1 MTIYNQKNRQMYRIP
16 ELYKNELDEYRK
28 LVNDASVDNID
39 PVQFKIFRVTHGIY
53 EQRKKGTFM
62 VRIRCAGG
70 TISPVQ
76 LYVVSNIAERY
87 GSKFLHI
94 TTRQEIQLHN
104 IKLSDTPE
112 ILDQLYET
120 GLSTKGGGGNTV
132 RNITASDDSGISS
145 DEAFDVT
152 PYNIALTDFLIRY
165 DKSFTLPRKFK
176 IAFSASEKDTA
187 LAAYNDL
194 GFLAKIKNG
203 EKGFKVFLGGSPSVK
218 PMVGEVLFDFISAGK
233 IFGVALAAIE
243 MFHLHGNR
251 KNRHKARLRYLF
263 YKHGKE
269 KVFNLFEDIYN
280 QYKNKEFS
288 EVKELSY
295 QNETSQNIRIK
306 TVDRN
311 DMEDWKKNY
320 VTLQKQEGL
329 FTAEIPVMHGNL
341 TNKQAETLANFAQN
355 FGNDTIR
362 FSRRQN
368 IHLRNIPEDYLGA
381 LYSIL
386 LKSGL
391 EINKP
396 RLLGNLVSCT
406 GADTCQLGICFSK
419 GGLQAIHDKLSENDW
434 LNDLN
439 GIAVNI
445 SGCPNSCGQHLV
457 ADLGFAGRVSRND
470 RIYPSYNVFAGAVI
484 GENNPALPLKL
495 GEIAAR
501 DLPDFTNDL
510 LFLYHQKSHGKTFR
524 EFVEAE
530 KKNVDILFGKYSKIP
545 SYDENKKYYIDWGN
559 NDLFTLEARGGG
571 ECSAGLPDMIE
582 TEIKVI
588 GKCKESFSG
597 QQEIEEQIV
606 LLHEIVLA
614 ASKLLCLTI
623 QEKIADEPEIINTV
637 REKIIK
643 QKIISEDYLQ
653 MLDLVNEGNFARLLK
668 QTDKVLSY
676 ADTAVNYYRS
686 LDDNLQQQFKVKE
699 VTALELKTMLDE
711 GANIC
716 LVDVRETWE
725 KEIAD
730 IGGQLIPFGSIENN
744 LKNILQDRKTI
755 LYCRTGR
762 RSSEAISLI
771 AKKRNTENLYNL
783 EGGIYA
789 WADEVDNT
797 LQKY

>member
-1 MTIYNQKNRQMYRIP
+1 MYRIP
-16 ELYKNELDEYRK
+16 ELYKKELIEYRK
-28 LVNDASVDNID
+28 LADEASVGNID

-62 VRIRCAGG
+62 VRIRCTGG
-70 TISPVQ
+70 TISPIQ
-76 LYVVSNIAERY
+76 LFAVSKIADHY
-87 GSKFLHI
+87 GSQFLHI

-104 IKLSDTPE
+104 IKLSDTPD
-112 ILDQLYET
+112 ILDRLYET

-132 RNITASDDSGISS
+132 RNITASVESGISP
-145 DEAFDVT
+145 EEIFDVT

-176 IAFSASEKDTA
+176 IAFSGSEKDTA
-187 LAAYNDL
+187 LATYSDL
-194 GFLAKIKNG
+194 GFIAKIKNG
-203 EKGFKVFLGGSPSVK
+203 QKGFKVFLGGSPSVK
-218 PMVGEVLFDFISAGK
+218 PMVGEVLFDFIPAGK
-233 IFGVALAAIE
+233 IFGVALAAVE

-263 YKHGKE
+263 YKFGKD
-269 KVFNLFEDIYN
+269 KVFELFEDIYT

-288 EVKELSY
+288 KVNELSY
-295 QNETSQNIRIK
+295 QNKPPQNIRLK

-320 VTLQKQEGL
+320 VTPQKQKGF
-329 FTAEIPVMHGNL
+329 FTVEIPVMHGNL
-341 TNKQAETLANFAQN
+341 TNKQAEIVADFAGN

-368 IHLRNIPEDYLGA
+368 IHLRNIPKNYLGA
-381 LYSIL
+381 LYSTL

-419 GGLQAIHDKLSENDW
+419 GGLQAIHDKLFENDW

-439 GIAVNI
+439 DTTVNI

-457 ADLGFAGRVSRND
+457 ADLGFAGKVSRNG

-484 GENNPALPLKL
+484 GENNSSLPVKL
-495 GEIAAR
+495 GEIAAK
-501 DLPDFTNDL
+501 DLPEFANDI

-524 EFVEAE
+524 EFVETG
-530 KKNVDILFGKYSKIP
+530 KKDIGILFDKFSKIP
-545 SYDENKKYYIDWGN
+545 SFEEDKKYYIDWGN

-571 ECSAGLPDMIE
+571 ECSAGLLDMIE

-588 GKCKESFSG
+588 EKCRESFSG
-597 QQEIEEQIV
+597 QQEIEEQTV
-606 LLHEIVLA
+606 LLNEIVLA
-614 ASKLLCLTI
+614 ASKLLCLI
-623 QEKIADEPEIINTV
+623 LQEKITDERKLINTV
-637 REKIIK
+637 REKIIE

-653 MLDLVNEGNFARLLK
+653 MLNLVNDGNFARLLK
-668 QTDKVLSY
+668 QKDKVISY
-676 ADTAVNYYRS
+676 ADAAVNYYKS

-699 VTALELKTMLDE
+699 VTAPELKRMLDK
-711 GANIC
+711 GTDIC
-716 LVDVRETWE
+716 LIDVREMWE

-730 IGGQLIPFGSIENN
+730 IGGQLIPFDSIENN
-744 LKNILQDRKTI
+744 LKNIPQVRKTI

-789 WADEVDNT
+789 WADDVDNT

>member
-1 MTIYNQKNRQMYRIP
+1 MYRIP
-16 ELYKNELDEYRK
+16 ESYKKELKDYRK
-28 LVNDASVDNID
+28 LVNEASANNID

-62 VRIRCAGG
+62 VRIRSSGG
-70 TISPVQ
+70 TITPVH
-76 LYVVSNIAERY
+76 LFMVSKIAERY

-132 RNITASDDSGISS
+132 RNITASVDSGISS
-145 DEAFDVT
+145 DEVFDVT
-152 PYNIALTDFLIRY
+152 PYNIALTDFLIKY

-176 IAFSASEKDTA
+176 IAFSGSESDTA

-194 GFLAKIKNG
+194 GFLAKIKKG

-218 PMVGEVLFDFISAGK
+218 PMVGEVIFEFIPAGK
-233 IFGVALAAIE
+233 IFGVARAAIE

-269 KVFNLFEDIYN
+269 KVFDLFEEIYN
-280 QYKNKEFS
+280 QYKNKQFS
-288 EVKELSY
+288 EVKELPP
-295 QNETSQNIRIK
+295 QNEHPQNIRVEVVTRGDIA
-306 TVDRN
+306 
-311 DMEDWKKNY
+311 DWEKNY
-320 VTLQKQEGL
+320 VTPQKQKGY
-329 FTAEIPVMHGNL
+329 FAVEIPIMHGNL
-341 TNKQAETLANFAQN
+341 TNKQAEALADFAGN

-368 IHLRNIPEDYLGA
+368 VHLRNIPETYLGT
-381 LYSIL
+381 LYTML
-386 LKSGL
+386 VKSGL

-439 GIAVNI
+439 GITVNI

-457 ADLGFAGRVSRND
+457 ADLGFAGRVSRNG

-484 GENNPALPLKL
+484 GENNPTLPLKL

-501 DLPDFTNDL
+501 DLPEFTNDI
-510 LFLYHQKSHGKTFR
+510 LFLYHQKSHDKTFR
-524 EFVEAE
+524 EFLEAE
-530 KKNVDILFGKYSKIP
+530 RKDIDILFGKYSKIP
-545 SYDENKKYYIDWGN
+545 SFDDDKKYYIDWGN
-559 NDLFTLEARGGG
+559 NDLFTLETRGGG
-571 ECSAGLPDMIE
+571 ECSAGLLDMIE

-588 GKCKESFSG
+588 EKCKESFSG
-597 QQEIEEQIV
+597 QQEIEDQTV
-606 LLHEIVLA
+606 LSHEIVLA

-623 QEKIADEPEIINTV
+623 QEKITDERELTGIV
-637 REKIIK
+637 RKNFIE
-643 QKIISEDYLQ
+643 QKIISDDYMQL
-653 MLDLVNEGNFARLLK
+653 LSLFDEGNFTRLLK
-668 QTDKVLSY
+668 QKDKIISY
-676 ADTAVNYYRS
+676 ADTVVNYYRN

-699 VTALELKTMLDE
+699 ITAGELKTMLDE
-711 GANIC
+711 GADVFLI
-716 LVDVRETWE
+716 DVRETWE

-744 LKNILQDRKTI
+744 LKNIPQDRKTI

-789 WADEVDNT
+789 WADDVDNT

>member
-1 MTIYNQKNRQMYRIP
+1 MYRIP
-16 ELYKNELDEYRK
+16 ESYKSELKEYRK
-28 LVNDASVDNID
+28 LVNDASADYID

-62 VRIRCAGG
+62 VRIRCSGG

-76 LYVVSNIAERY
+76 LFVVSKIADHY

-104 IKLSDTPE
+104 IKLSDTPD
-112 ILDQLYET
+112 ILDQLYEK

-132 RNITASDDSGISS
+132 RNITASIESGIDP
-145 DEAFDVT
+145 DEVFDVT
-152 PYNIALTDFLIRY
+152 PYNIALTDYLIRC

-203 EKGFKVFLGGSPSVK
+203 ENGFKVFLGGSPSVK
-218 PMVGEVLFDFISAGK
+218 PMVGEVLFDFIPAGK
-233 IFGVALAAIE
+233 IFGVARAAIE

-263 YKHGKE
+263 YKLGKE
-269 KVFNLFEDIYN
+269 QVFDLFEEIYN
-280 QYKNKEFS
+280 QYKNNQPGD
-288 EVKELSY
+288 VKELRH
-295 QNETSQNIRIK
+295 QKEPLQNIRAEIVEGND
-306 TVDRN
+306 TVKW
-311 DMEDWKKNY
+311 EKNY
-320 VTLQKQEGL
+320 VTPQKQKGY
-329 FTAEIPVMHGNL
+329 FTVEIPVMHGNL
-341 TNKQAETLANFAQN
+341 TNKQAEALADFAEN

-368 IHLRNIPEDYLGA
+368 IHLRNIPETYLGT
-381 LYSIL
+381 LYTL
-386 LKSGL
+386 LVKSGL

-439 GIAVNI
+439 GVAINI

-501 DLPDFTNDL
+501 DLPDFTNEL

-545 SYDENKKYYIDWGN
+545 SYDEDKKYYIDWGN

-571 ECSAGLPDMIE
+571 ECSAGLLDMIE

-588 GKCKESFSG
+588 EKCKESFSG
-597 QQEIEEQIV
+597 QQEIEEQTV

-614 ASKLLCLTI
+614 ASKLLCLI
-623 QEKIADEPEIINTV
+623 LQEKITNERELINTV
-637 REKIIK
+637 REKFIG
-643 QKIISEDYLQ
+643 QKIISGDYLQ
-653 MLDLVNEGNFARLLK
+653 ILNLVNDGNFARLLRQK
-668 QTDKVLSY
+668 DEVIAY
-676 ADTAVNYYRS
+676 ADAAVNYYKS

-699 VTALELKTMLDE
+699 VTAHELKKMLDE
-711 GANIC
+711 GADIC
-716 LVDVRETWE
+716 LIDVREMWE

-730 IGGQLIPFGSIENN
+730 IGGQVVPFGTIESN
-744 LKNILQDRKTI
+744 LQNIPDDQKTI

-762 RSSEAISLI
+762 RSLEAINLI
-771 AKKRNTENLYNL
+771 AQKRNTENLYNL
-783 EGGIYA
+783 KGGIYA
-789 WADEVDNT
+789 WADEVDST